1 MRLVEYWNF
10 TFLHSHVLYLNVLH
24 ELIDDILG
32 IHPAPVQLL
41 PPLVLL
47 HGPEADAGVRGAG
60 AGVAGVRGVL
70 GALAAVRPAPAP
82 APAQLAGLAAVA
94 RAGLALGG

>member
-1 MRLVEYWNF
+1 M
-10 TFLHSHVLYLNVLH
+10 HSHVLYLNVLH

-82 APAQLAGLAAVA
+82 AQLAGLAPVA
-94 RAGLALGG
+94 RAGLALGRGVA